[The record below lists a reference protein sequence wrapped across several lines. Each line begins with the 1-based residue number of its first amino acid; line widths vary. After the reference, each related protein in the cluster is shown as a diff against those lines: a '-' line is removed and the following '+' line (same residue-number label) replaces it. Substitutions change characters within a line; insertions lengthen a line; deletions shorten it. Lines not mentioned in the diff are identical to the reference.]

1 MKIKS
6 LIIDDDPFIKSL
18 LVDMIMI
25 HFPNVEILDTAKNG
39 KGGIEKIEI
48 HQPDLIFLDVE
59 MTDMTGFE
67 MLSHYEN
74 PPF

>member
-25 HFPNVEILDTAKNG
+25 HFPNVETLDTAKNG
-39 KGGIEKIEI
+39 KGGIEEIEI
-48 HQPDLIFLDVE
+48 DQPDLIFLDVE
-59 MTDMTGFE
+59 MTDMAGFE
-67 MLSHYEN
+67 MLSYYEN